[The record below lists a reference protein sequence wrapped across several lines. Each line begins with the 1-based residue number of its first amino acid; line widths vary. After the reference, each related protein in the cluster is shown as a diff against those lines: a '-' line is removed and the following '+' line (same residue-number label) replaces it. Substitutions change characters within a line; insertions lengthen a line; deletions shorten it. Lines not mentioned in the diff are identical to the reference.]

1 MLAYVLDGRNTV
13 APVLS
18 AELARE
24 QANTRS
30 FLNDSQRN
38 AIEQVLN
45 STDRIHGLQGLAGS
59 GKTTTL
65 QTIREGAELSGYK
78 VAELPRRLGSRG
90 EALDLVPTQLR
101 ALADGLER
109 RRLS

>member
-1 MLAYVLDGRNTV
+1 MAYVLEGRNTV

-30 FLNDSQRN
+30 FLHDSQRN

-78 VAELPRRLGSRG
+78 VEGFAPTSKAAGQLR
-90 EALDLVPTQLR
+90 DLVPTQLR
-101 ALADGLER
+101 ALADSLESRGL
-109 RRLS
+109 S